1 MITRSKA
8 KALTQDNNKKEYPTQ
23 NISDIE
29 EEINNIAI
37 QDNNNITERKKSTI
51 KTKPTDMKKVLKNL
65 SIKETFTEAPK
76 KEKFDRVKDN
86 TFPMKGYNY
95 MSDLLELP
103 LTKEGYKYLLVV
115 VDLWS
120 NDFDIEPME
129 SKSASD
135 CLSAFKEIIKRQYTK
150 LPKASIRTDGGTEF
164 KGSFKAFLNENN
176 ILHRVAHPYRHK
188 QLSNVESLNNLLG
201 RIFMTYLTN
210 KEQELKKKYTEWT
223 DILPQVRKELNNARN
238 SPKDINIFNTDP
250 IPYNTN
256 IPKFKIGDIVHKKLE
271 VPKNIYGNIEA
282 NTKWRKGDLRF
293 DPDEKLK
300 IVNVLNYPNNNR
312 YLLHMYPNVSF
323 TENELKL
330 VSKDDNNNNDE
341 FYIVKEII
349 GKKKIKGKTYYL
361 VHWKRSLKKDST
373 WELESNLLEDGLK
386 DYIDEYNKKE
396 K

>member
-1 MITRSKA
+1 MINRSKA

-150 LPKASIRTDGGTEF
+150 LPKASVRTDGGTEF

-201 RIFMTYLTN
+201 RIL
-210 KEQELKKKYTEWT
+210 
-223 DILPQVRKELNNARN
+223 
-238 SPKDINIFNTDP
+238 
-250 IPYNTN
+250 
-256 IPKFKIGDIVHKKLE
+256 
-271 VPKNIYGNIEA
+271 
-282 NTKWRKGDLRF
+282 
-293 DPDEKLK
+293 
-300 IVNVLNYPNNNR
+300 
-312 YLLHMYPNVSF
+312 
-323 TENELKL
+323 
-330 VSKDDNNNNDE
+330 
-341 FYIVKEII
+341 
-349 GKKKIKGKTYYL
+349 
-361 VHWKRSLKKDST
+361 
-373 WELESNLLEDGLK
+373 
-386 DYIDEYNKKE
+386 
-396 K
+396 

>member
-23 NISDIE
+23 NISVIE

-37 QDNNNITERKKSTI
+37 QDNNNITERKKLTI
-51 KTKPTDMKKVLKNL
+51 KTKPTDMKKVLKKL

-150 LPKASIRTDGGTEF
+150 LPKASVRTDGGTEF

-238 SPKDINIFNTDP
+238 SPKDINIFNTYP

-312 YLLHMYPNVSF
+312 YLLNMYPNVSF

>member
-1 MITRSKA
+1 M
-8 KALTQDNNKKEYPTQ
+8 
-23 NISDIE
+23 
-29 EEINNIAI
+29 
-37 QDNNNITERKKSTI
+37 
-51 KTKPTDMKKVLKNL
+51 
-65 SIKETFTEAPK
+65 
-76 KEKFDRVKDN
+76 
-86 TFPMKGYNY
+86 
-95 MSDLLELP
+95 
-103 LTKEGYKYLLVV
+103 
-115 VDLWS
+115 
-120 NDFDIEPME
+120 
-129 SKSASD
+129 
-135 CLSAFKEIIKRQYTK
+135 
-150 LPKASIRTDGGTEF
+150 
-164 KGSFKAFLNENN
+164 
-176 ILHRVAHPYRHK
+176 
-188 QLSNVESLNNLLG
+188 
-201 RIFMTYLTN
+201 
-210 KEQELKKKYTEWT
+210 
-223 DILPQVRKELNNARN
+223 
-238 SPKDINIFNTDP
+238 
-250 IPYNTN
+250 
-256 IPKFKIGDIVHKKLE
+256 E